1 MITSTSTLTAEA
13 IQEWMVAQ
21 LAAQTDYEPDEIDPT
36 VTFDNFGLDSAKAM
50 ALMAEAEK
58 FLGFEVSPTLL
69 WHYPTLETFSAR
81 LAEEAA
87 DIESQ
92 LLAQVDDATLAKM
105 LAEVEA
111 GDEP

>member
-1 MITSTSTLTAEA
+1 MTSTQTLTAAA
-13 IQEWMVAQ
+13 IQEWMIAH

-50 ALMAEAEK
+50 VMMAEAEK
-58 FLGFEVSPTLL
+58 FLGFAVSPMVL
-69 WHYPTLETFSAR
+69 WQYPTLETLSAR

-87 DIESQ
+87 ESETR

-105 LAEVEA
+105 LAEVEGTA
-111 GDEP
+111 P